1 MTRKPRRNASQ
12 FRRSRQLCCLS
23 GKSNFVGAAMM
34 TGRGRHP
41 LGKPRDFGQNT
52 GHPQD
57 ARERRGWDSNP
68 RCPFRHAGFQDRCI
82 QPLCHLSEG
91 RILTWPRPAW
101 VARHTRADRFP
112 TCLEMRSPTTRPGP
126 NAGQDSPTGTLE
138 KSQLEGAAE
147 GLVWPET
154 GAGPVENRAPQSC
167 SRNHPNRPL
176 CRGSKR
182 LLTLSGVPGYH
193 PAPFLQGAGQTHGFR
208 LCRA

>member
-1 MTRKPRRNASQ
+1 MVVSLHQIALTEAWIRLA
-12 FRRSRQLCCLS
+12 
-23 GKSNFVGAAMM
+23 
-34 TGRGRHP
+34 
-41 LGKPRDFGQNT
+41 
-52 GHPQD
+52 GHPIKTQESPIKTGIP
-57 ARERRGWDSNP
+57 AAHCIALHRQSKRRGWDSNP

-91 RILTWPRPAW
+91 DILTWPRPAW
-101 VARHTRADRFP
+101 VARHPCGDRFP

-182 LLTLSGVPGYH
+182 LLTLSGLPGYH